1 MTYNPDYTYIFQLKT
16 TLEIN
21 TDALEVTQLEKLK
34 KSLGIDKIIQM
45 IDEQEVRIS
54 VLKPLPPR
62 CVVNIFC
69 HYDSIIDFLANS
81 YFVFKIYHEEH
92 SLMTSDF

>member
-16 TLEIN
+16 ILEIN

-34 KSLGIDKIIQM
+34 SSLGIDKIIQM

-62 CVVNIFC
+62 CVVG
-69 HYDSIIDFLANS
+69 
-81 YFVFKIYHEEH
+81 
-92 SLMTSDF
+92 